1 MDPNGGFDP
10 LTQGQGVGQSV
21 PGVQPQFQQQAPM
34 VSLQAAYAQPSVAG
48 AQPVA
53 PATSSMQPM
62 QDIKPGWQQDLQY
75 SAPVDP
81 PWVQPPAQVQQN
93 SPISTYDSF
102 RQPELTPEI
111 SPNAYSILT
120 ESFDD
125 IGQSALPSKK
135 SPLLMVIITLVVLI
149 AVAGAGFGGYT
160 FGYNKGVAEKA
171 ATTAAQNSTKSD
183 EDKKDTSQQPTEP
196 TEPELSF
203 ELTKP
208 DYKEGIVRGVLGEQL
223 IASDG
228 LVLNVYNVDSEY
240 LPESADPSMG
250 DTQYVKIDML
260 LGNADSSRP
269 KEVATSAFG
278 LLTEA
283 GETINPLDAQ
293 TDGLGATGK
302 VTLSPGMKARMSV
315 VFPVQ
320 SPSSGL
326 RLGWGQIYQVSG
338 TDRAVGAVIALD
350 AQTGEEQPARRQT
363 DF

>member
-10 LTQGQGVGQSV
+10 LSQGQGVGQSV

-34 VSLQAAYAQPSVAG
+34 ASLQAAYAQPSAAV

-53 PATSSMQPM
+53 PATSSMQPI

-135 SPLLMVIITLVVLI
+135 SPLLMVVITLVVLI

-203 ELTKP
+203 ELSIS
-208 DYKEGIVRGVLGEQL
+208 DYKEETLMGSVGEQL
-223 IASDG
+223 QASDG
-228 LVLNVYNVDSEY
+228 LVVNAYRIDTEY
-240 LPESADPSMG
+240 IPESAESESASG
-250 DTQYVKIDML
+250 SFVKVDLL
-260 LGNADSSRP
+260 LGNADDSRP
-269 KEVATSAFG
+269 KTIKTSDFK
-278 LLTEA
+278 LLDEFDEFHEA
-283 GETINPLDAQ
+283 LDASS
-293 TDGLGATGK
+293 DGLGATGS
-302 VTLSPGMKARMSV
+302 VTLSPGMKSRISIVYSV
-315 VFPVQ
+315 ASQ
-320 SPSSGL
+320 
-326 RLGWGQIYQVSG
+326 GWSYQLVRSQPYQVGGQNRTVAMSIDL
-338 TDRAVGAVIALD
+338 TSTTTAS
-350 AQTGEEQPARRQT
+350 EEGYTRQLR
-363 DF
+363 